1 MAEVPGAVADVDL
14 RLVEGVDAEARAAG
28 ADGDPLRRRRLELH
42 QADRARARAGARP
55 ELALLV
61 DDRREERR
69 VEPVVPRVPADD
81 LVVGERIAE
90 PLVPRRLRAVDVRE
104 ARGGDAEEPEE
115 RDRAPHDSRS
125 STSPANRSRSASEP
139 SFTYAKSARRTFSS
153 SGRSRSSLA
162 SATSVRA
169 ARTSGGAVI
178 TTTLSKRRS
187 PPVSYR
193 SGTST
198 TATRGGSGRRPS
210 SSRHAAYSRTT
221 LGWRSASS
229 ASSASRSAKTTRAR
243 AARSI
248 APEPSSTCEPKR
260 STTSRRTSSSSASR
274 RWTISSLDAT
284 SAPWRANAFR
294 ASLFPAP
301 IPPVIATAI
310 GLLGGRLFVDRG
322 LGLGLGLGF
331 GFGFRGRFFLGSRRG
346 LLREDVLREP
356 EVRRGV
362 DRLAAVGARLRHRAV
377 LDALQ
382 REREP
387 APLRVDLEDED
398 VHGVALRDDLARVL
412 DVVLREL
419 GDVHEALDAREDLDE
434 GAEGHHLRHL
444 AFDLVALVVGLQH
457 LLPRIGLRLL

>member
-1 MAEVPGAVADVDL
+1 M
-14 RLVEGVDAEARAAG
+14 
-28 ADGDPLRRRRLELH
+28 
-42 QADRARARAGARP
+42 
-55 ELALLV
+55 
-61 DDRREERR
+61 
-69 VEPVVPRVPADD
+69 
-81 LVVGERIAE
+81 
-90 PLVPRRLRAVDVRE
+90 
-104 ARGGDAEEPEE
+104 
-115 RDRAPHDSRS
+115 
-125 STSPANRSRSASEP
+125 
-139 SFTYAKSARRTFSS
+139 
-153 SGRSRSSLA
+153 
-162 SATSVRA
+162 
-169 ARTSGGAVI
+169 
-178 TTTLSKRRS
+178 
-187 PPVSYR
+187 
-193 SGTST
+193 
-198 TATRGGSGRRPS
+198 RGGSGRRPS
-210 SSRHAAYSRTT
+210 SSRHAVYSRTT

-248 APEPSSTCEPKR
+248 APERSSTCVPKR
-260 STTSRRTSSSSASR
+260 STTSRFTSSSFASS
-274 RWTISSLDAT
+274 RWTISSLEAT
-284 SAPWRANAFR
+284 SAPRRANAFN

-322 LGLGLGLGF
+322 LGLGLGLGL

-419 GDVHEALDAREDLDE
+419 RDVHQPLDTREDLDE
-434 GAEGHHLRHL
+434 GAERDDLRDAPLDDVPL
-444 AFDLVALVVGLQH
+444 AVALEH
-457 LLPRIGLRLL
+457 LLPRIGLRLLEAERDALPVAVDVEHADVHLLADLEHLGRVVHVAPRELGDVDQAVHAVEVDERTEVDDVRDHALDVLARLEPVEDRLPRLLALVLEDGAAREDDVVPRPVELDHLAAELLGEELVEVLDAADVDERGGEETAPPQGGG